1 MKRHLFWIVEL
12 VIWLLIL
19 FLTAGLIML
28 SNYNKKINTYQIF
41 IPDVD
46 GLING
51 SPVRLLG
58 IQIGYVNQIDIVG
71 EDVYVKFIIT
81 DKSVKLPAGSHVT
94 VESAGL
100 GGSKSLEIYPP
111 EVSKPLSDKLIIV
124 ESPKRL
130 HDSFGMLNNMFNQL
144 FVISYDVSH
153 FMEKISQ
160 IKSNHFGKNK
170 FTLEDTANVLNF
182 ANHWLDTYTEK
193 TNELY
198 KKLNGEK
205 DEQRTS
211 KSH

>member
-12 VIWLLIL
+12 VIWLLVL
-19 FLTAGLIML
+19 FLTAGIIMFF
-28 SNYNKKINTYQIF
+28 NYNKKVNTYQIF

-46 GLING
+46 GLISG
-51 SPVRLLG
+51 SPVRMMG

-71 EDVYVKFIIT
+71 EDVYVKFLIT
-81 DKSVKLPAGSHVT
+81 DKDAKIPAGAHVT
-94 VESAGL
+94 VESTGL

-111 EVSKPLSDKLIIV
+111 QVSKPLSDKLIIV
-124 ESPKRL
+124 EPPKRI

-144 FVISYDVSH
+144 FVISYDISH
-153 FMEKISQ
+153 FMDKISK
-160 IKSNHFGKNK
+160 IHRKNVDGKK
-170 FTLEDTANVLNF
+170 ITLEDSANILNF
-182 ANHWLDTYTEK
+182 ANHWLDNYIEK

-205 DEQRTS
+205 DEQPTS

>member
-1 MKRHLFWIVEL
+1 MY
-12 VIWLLIL
+12 
-19 FLTAGLIML
+19 

-51 SPVRLLG
+51 SPVRIMG

-71 EDVYVKFIIT
+71 DDVYVKFIIT
-81 DKSVKLPAGSHVT
+81 DKTAKIPAGSSVT
-94 VESAGL
+94 VESSGL

-124 ESPKRL
+124 EAPKRI
-130 HDSFGMLNNMFNQL
+130 HDSFGMLNNMFSQI

-153 FMEKISQ
+153 FFDKISK
-160 IKSNHFGKNK
+160 IKSNHHSENK
-170 FTLEDTANVLNF
+170 LTLEDTANILNYT
-182 ANHWLDTYTEK
+182 NHWLDNYTEK
-193 TNELY
+193 TDNLY

-205 DEQRTS
+205 DGQSTS
-211 KSH
+211 KNH